1 MTLENT
7 WREEDVMRFVERF
20 LSRMLEFAVYGLVA
34 MALLCNFLII
44 AQALFSPLNEVQGY
58 SMEPGIRDSDAVLA
72 TGVQPREIKPG
83 DVIIFP
89 DPEDG
94 ASRIVHRVVSL
105 QERDGELV
113 AVTKG
118 DGNPQVDPFVIPA
131 RKVQGKVRLVL
142 PMGGAFLRFLE
153 SPGGFVLCVLCPFL
167 LLALYLAANHYKES
181 RGDNNGILLRK
192 VIRA

>member
-1 MTLENT
+1 
-7 WREEDVMRFVERF
+7 MRLVERF
-20 LSRMLEFAVYGLVA
+20 MSRLLELAVYGLVA
-34 MALLCNFLII
+34 MALFCNFLII
-44 AQALFSPLNEVQGY
+44 AQALFSPLNEVQGD
-58 SMEPGIRDSDAVLA
+58 SMEPNIRDSDAVLA
-72 TGVQPREIKPG
+72 MGVQPREIKPG

-89 DPEDG
+89 DPEDS

-118 DGNPQVDPFVIPA
+118 DGNAQVDPFVIPA
-131 RKVQGKVRLVL
+131 QKVQGKVRLVL
-142 PMGGAFLRFLE
+142 PRGGAFLRFLK

-167 LLALYLAANHYKES
+167 LLALFLTANHYKES
-181 RGDNNGILLRK
+181 RGVNNGILLRQ

>member
-1 MTLENT
+1 
-7 WREEDVMRFVERF
+7 MRFVERS
-20 LSRMLEFAVYGLVA
+20 LSRLLELAVYCLVA

-44 AQALFSPLNEVQGY
+44 AQALFSPLNEVQGD
-58 SMEPGIRDSDAVLA
+58 SMEPTIRDSDAVLVA
-72 TGVQPREIKPG
+72 GVQPEGIKPG

-94 ASRIVHRVVSL
+94 AARIVHRVVSM

-118 DGNPQVDPFVIPA
+118 DGNTQVDPFVIPA

-142 PMGGAFLRFLE
+142 PMGGAFLRFLG

-167 LLALYLAANHYKES
+167 LLALFLTANYYKES
-181 RGDNNGILLRK
+181 RGDNKGILLRQ